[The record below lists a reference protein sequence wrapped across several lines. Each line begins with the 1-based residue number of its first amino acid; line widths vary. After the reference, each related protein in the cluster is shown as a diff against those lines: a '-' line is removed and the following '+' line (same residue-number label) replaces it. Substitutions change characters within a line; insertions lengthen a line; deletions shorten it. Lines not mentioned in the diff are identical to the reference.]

1 MNAETPAM
9 ILEREMR
16 EIAANNLR
24 DEFKSRLTN
33 LESPLTRLDCLGD
46 LVAALVGS
54 PNELSSNCF
63 VPIQRELERI
73 HDEMLEA
80 WEGAWAFACG
90 KAAE

>member
-9 ILEREMR
+9 ILERELR

-24 DEFKSRLTN
+24 DEFRTRLTD

-54 PNELSSNCF
+54 PHELTSNVL
-63 VPIQRELERI
+63 VPIERELNRV
-73 HDEMLEA
+73 HDELLEA
-80 WEGAWAFACG
+80 FNAAWQFACG